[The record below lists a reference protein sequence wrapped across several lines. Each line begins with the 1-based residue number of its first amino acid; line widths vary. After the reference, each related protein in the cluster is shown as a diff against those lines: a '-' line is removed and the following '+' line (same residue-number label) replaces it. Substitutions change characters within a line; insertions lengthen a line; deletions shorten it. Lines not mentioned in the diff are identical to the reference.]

1 MASAET
7 APQNVR
13 LVSAEW
19 WTANRPYGYMED
31 ERDATSK
38 LTVKSW
44 FAIDTD

>member
-7 APQNVR
+7 
-13 LVSAEW
+13 
-19 WTANRPYGYMED
+19 TAKCKSSICGMVDSEDGYMED